1 MAVLITGGMGFIGL
15 HTARRFLDAGSR
27 VVLTRFRA
35 WRVPDFLAA
44 EVGGD
49 RLAVE
54 PVDLADGWALLD
66 VVRRRGVR
74 SIVHLAGPALGTE
87 PAAEYSAALSG
98 LVNVLE
104 TTRQQGLDRLSIAS
118 SVSVYDGAGTGP
130 WREDQP
136 LPVASGSHIG
146 AVKKAVEALA
156 LDFAGR
162 TDVDVRILRLAAI
175 YGPLYHSMANL
186 PSRLCHAA
194 VAGRAPDLTGVRGGP
209 PHLED
214 AADLCYVKDC
224 AAGIQLIHTSARL
237 EHRQYNIGAGRAT
250 SNAELVAAV
259 RRVIPDA
266 RLEIQPGA
274 GGDAAPE
281 PYMDIARAGNDAGYR
296 PQHDV
301 EAAVAEYISWLRAHP
316 E

>member
-146 AVKKAVEALA
+146 AVKKAVEANLGIGIVSALA
-156 LDFAGR
+156 ITR
-162 TDVDVRILRLAAI
+162 ELAA
-175 YGPLYHSMANL
+175 GQ
-186 PSRLCHAA
+186 LCTAPI
-194 VAGRAPDLTGVRGGP
+194 AGLSIAR
-209 PHLED
+209 
-214 AADLCYVKDC
+214 
-224 AAGIQLIHTSARL
+224 QL
-237 EHRQYNIGAGRAT
+237 
-250 SNAELVAAV
+250 ELVS
-259 RRVIPDA
+259 RPDKYFSPMGQ
-266 RLEIQPGA
+266 RFRDFTREFFKMRYTGSQ
-274 GGDAAPE
+274 
-281 PYMDIARAGNDAGYR
+281 
-296 PQHDV
+296 
-301 EAAVAEYISWLRAHP
+301 
-316 E
+316 